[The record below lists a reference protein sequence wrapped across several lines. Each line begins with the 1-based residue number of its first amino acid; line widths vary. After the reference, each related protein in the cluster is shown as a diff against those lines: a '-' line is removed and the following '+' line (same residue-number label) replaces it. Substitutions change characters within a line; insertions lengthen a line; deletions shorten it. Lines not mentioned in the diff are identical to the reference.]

1 MANDLPGQ
9 GPKIVRHNWGV
20 RRLLPGPAGEVDP
33 FELYADAPAV
43 RVGMVASVD
52 GSATD
57 EDGWTDGLGG
67 AADFRVFRV
76 LRAHADGIMM
86 GASTVRTGRI
96 RAHRMRP
103 GLRARRTAA
112 GRPEPAPIIVVSR
125 SLDLD
130 WDAPPFTDAATPT
143 IVVTCGDAKVPDRAR
158 AVVTEGDDVDLP
170 AALAEL
176 RTRFGIH
183 HLLCEGGPS
192 LAGALI
198 TAGLADELCLSVA
211 PALIGDVHRTPLVAL
226 SRRAPAELTGVATD
240 DGVLFLR
247 YRF

>member
-1 MANDLPGQ
+1 M
-9 GPKIVRHNWGV
+9 
-20 RRLLPGPAGEVDP
+20 DP
-33 FELYADAPAV
+33 FDLYAGAPPV
-43 RVGMVASVD
+43 RIGMVASLD

-86 GASTVRTGRI
+86 GAATVRTGRI
-96 RAHRMRP
+96 RAHRMAP
-103 GLRARRTAA
+103 ELRARRAAA

-130 WDAPPFTDAATPT
+130 WDGPPFTGAATPT
-143 IVVTCGDAKVPDRAR
+143 ILVTCRAATVPAPYRDR
-158 AVVTEGDDVDLP
+158 AVVAGDRDVDLP
-170 AALAEL
+170 AALEEL
-176 RTRFGIH
+176 RTRFGVRR
-183 HLLCEGGPS
+183 LLCEGGPA

-198 TAGLADELCLSVA
+198 AAGLADELCLSVA
-211 PALIGDVHRTPLVAL
+211 PALIGDAHRTPLVSLAGPV
-226 SRRAPAELTGVATD
+226 PATLTGVAAD

>member
-1 MANDLPGQ
+1 M
-9 GPKIVRHNWGV
+9 
-20 RRLLPGPAGEVDP
+20 RRLLPEPAGEVDP
-33 FELYADAPAV
+33 YDLYADAPAV

-67 AADFRVFRV
+67 AADLRVLKV

-86 GASTVRTGRI
+86 GAATVRTGRI
-96 RAHRMRP
+96 RAHRMAA
-103 GLRARRTAA
+103 GLRERRAA
-112 GRPEPAPIIVVSR
+112 TGRPDPAPMIVVSR

-130 WDAPPFTDAATPT
+130 FDGPPFADAVTPT
-143 IVVTCGDAKVPDRAR
+143 ILVTCGDAKIPEPYRDRT
-158 AVVTEGDDVDLP
+158 VVAGDDAVDLP

-176 RTRFGIH
+176 RARFGVRR
-183 HLLCEGGPS
+183 LLCEGGPA

-198 TAGLADELCLSVA
+198 EAGLADELCLSVA
-211 PALIGDVHRTPLVAL
+211 PTLIGDAHRTPLVSL
-226 SRRAPAELTGVATD
+226 STRVGATLAGLATD
-240 DGVLFLR
+240 DGVVFLR

>member
-1 MANDLPGQ
+1 L
-9 GPKIVRHNWGV
+9 
-20 RRLLPGPAGEVDP
+20 
-33 FELYADAPAV
+33 
-43 RVGMVASVD
+43 D

-67 AADFRVFRV
+67 DADFRVFRV

-86 GASTVRTGRI
+86 GAATVRTGRI

-103 GLRARRTAA
+103 ELRERRAAA

-125 SLDLD
+125 SLELD
-130 WDAPPFTDAATPT
+130 FGAPPFTDAVTPT
-143 IVVTCGDAKVPDRAR
+143 ILVTCGDARVPAPYRDRT
-158 AVVTEGDDVDLP
+158 VVAGGSRVDLP
-170 AALAEL
+170 AAVAEL
-176 RTRFGIH
+176 RDRFGVR

-198 TAGLADELCLSVA
+198 AAGLADELCLSVA
-211 PALIGDVHRTPLVAL
+211 PALIGDAHRTPLVSLAG
-226 SRRAPAELTGVATD
+226 RAAATLTGVAED